1 MGPLVELTLDNGH
14 YISVTGDGSEKLIA
28 CNEFFGTV
36 PKNSPNRRRAASGR
50 YTFLL
55 LNLLLPI
62 SFSRYYN
69 IQKLNVSPGS
79 EVSSRKTK
87 HKPGK

>member
-36 PKNSPNRRRAASGR
+36 PKNSSNRRGSGDLFPETASGR
-50 YTFLL
+50 YTFL

-69 IQKLNVSPGS
+69 IQKQ
-79 EVSSRKTK
+79 
-87 HKPGK
+87 